1 MVLAPAHVDLV
12 ELGPLVPEAAAAKT
26 IDVWWLYDDGGLTV
40 LMAYLLTLYE
50 RWRSWA

>member
-1 MVLAPAHVDLV
+1 M

-26 IDVWWLYDDGGLTV
+26 IDVWLYDDGGLTV

-50 RWRSWA
+50 RWKA